1 MSEAQQLAQA
11 LIVAAQ
17 NAASASAAHTTLS
30 QQLMTQLSAQNS
42 GGAPVAPSSTAK
54 FAHASKMVRMPDPFT
69 AVGAEAEQTAWP
81 DFELNLLAWLGAADT
96 GFETDLQ

>member
-1 MSEAQQLAQA
+1 MYREQDQRPRIPAVAISHCFHCIWVLETNLVSQGGGDLPTMSEAQQLAQA

-42 GGAPVAPSSTAK
+42 GGAPVA
-54 FAHASKMVRMPDPFT
+54 
-69 AVGAEAEQTAWP
+69 
-81 DFELNLLAWLGAADT
+81 FEHCKVCTCKQDG
-96 GFETDLQ
+96 

>member
-1 MSEAQQLAQA
+1 VSQGGGDLPTMSEAQQLAQA

-42 GGAPVAPSSTAK
+42 GGAPVA
-54 FAHASKMVRMPDPFT
+54 
-69 AVGAEAEQTAWP
+69 
-81 DFELNLLAWLGAADT
+81 FEHCKVCTCKQDG
-96 GFETDLQ
+96 